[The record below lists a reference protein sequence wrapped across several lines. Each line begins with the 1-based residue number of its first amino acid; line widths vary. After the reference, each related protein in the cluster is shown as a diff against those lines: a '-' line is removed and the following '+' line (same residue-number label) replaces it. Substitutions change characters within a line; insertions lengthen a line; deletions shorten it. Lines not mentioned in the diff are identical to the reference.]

1 MRVLCHYGAMGWSTV
16 YLILA
21 ILAGIFGIWNLAR
34 QRNVF
39 LSLTGI
45 LWFLLVLFERYIPK
59 VYDYRIASGMPG
71 IGTLILYVLIPV
83 FIILAF
89 FTQGRR

>member
-1 MRVLCHYGAMGWSTV
+1 MGWSTV

-21 ILAGIFGIWNLAR
+21 IIAAIIGIWNLAR

-45 LWFLLVLFERYIPK
+45 LWFIIVIFKLFVRSA
-59 VYDYRIASGMPG
+59 YDYNIVSGAVVG
-71 IGTLILYVLIPV
+71 DLLLWVVVPV
-83 FIILAF
+83 FVILAF
-89 FTQGRR
+89 FAAGRR

>member
-1 MRVLCHYGAMGWSTV
+1 MTWGTV

-21 ILAGIFGIWNLAR
+21 IIAGILGIWNLAR

-45 LWFLLVLFERYIPK
+45 LWFLVVLFERYIPK
-59 VYDYRIASGMPG
+59 VYDYQIVSGLPG
-71 IGTLILYVLIPV
+71 VGTLFLYVVIPV
-83 FIILAF
+83 CIMLAF

>member
-1 MRVLCHYGAMGWSTV
+1 MGWSTV
-16 YLILA
+16 YLIIA
-21 ILAGIFGIWNLAR
+21 ILAGLIGIWNLAR

-45 LWFLLVLFERYIPK
+45 LWFLLVLFELYVPK
-59 VYDYRIASGMPG
+59 VYDYKIASGLPG
-71 IGTLILYVLIPV
+71 TGTLVLFVVIPV
-83 FIILAF
+83 FVMLAF

>member
-1 MRVLCHYGAMGWSTV
+1 MGWNTV

-21 ILAGIFGIWNLAR
+21 IIAAILGIWNLAR

-45 LWFLLVLFERYIPK
+45 LWFLIVLFMLFVRS
-59 VYDYRIASGMPG
+59 VYDYNLVAGLPKVGDLLLLVIMP
-71 IGTLILYVLIPV
+71 IFV
-83 FIILAF
+83 ILAF
-89 FTQGRR
+89 FAGGRR

>member
-1 MRVLCHYGAMGWSTV
+1 MGWSTV
-16 YLILA
+16 YLVLA

-34 QRNVF
+34 NRNVF

-45 LWFLLVLFERYIPK
+45 LWFLLVLFQLYIPK

-71 IGTLILYVLIPV
+71 VGTLVLYVIVPV
-83 FIILAF
+83 FVILAF
-89 FTQGRR
+89 FTQSRR

>member
-1 MRVLCHYGAMGWSTV
+1 MGWSTV

-21 ILAGIFGIWNLAR
+21 IIAAILGIWNLAR

-45 LWFLLVLFERYIPK
+45 LWFLIVLFK
-59 VYDYRIASGMPG
+59 
-71 IGTLILYVLIPV
+71 LYVQICV
-83 FIILAF
+83 
-89 FTQGRR
+89 

>member
-1 MRVLCHYGAMGWSTV
+1 MGWSTV

-21 ILAGIFGIWNLAR
+21 IIAAILGIWNLAR

-45 LWFLLVLFERYIPK
+45 FWFLIVLFKQFIPR
-59 VYDYRIASGMPG
+59 VYEYPLISGIPV
-71 IGTLILYVLIPV
+71 IGDLLLFVLIPIFV
-83 FIILAF
+83 ILAF
-89 FTQGRR
+89 FSGGRR

>member
-1 MRVLCHYGAMGWSTV
+1 MGWSTV

-34 QRNVF
+34 QRNIF

-45 LWFLLVLFERYIPK
+45 LWFLIVLFELYIPK
-59 VYDYRIASGMPG
+59 IYDYQIASGMPG
-71 IGTLILYVLIPV
+71 VGRLALYVVIPIFLI
-83 FIILAF
+83 FAF
-89 FTQGRR
+89 FSQNRR